1 MGWSGRV
8 RVGSALGAPKAKA
21 ELPPAGLGNRPAQLQ
36 SGHKPHWLLIGLA
49 LRTTVLV
56 TVQDVSV

>member
-8 RVGSALGAPKAKA
+8 RIGSALEALKAKA
-21 ELPPAGLGNRPAQLQ
+21 ELPPASLGNRPAQLQ

-49 LRTTVLV
+49 LRTTAPV